1 MENKRLTILVN
12 SCDKNSD
19 LWEVFFKV
27 LQKQWPN
34 CPYRIILNTETKT
47 YSFDGFNIE
56 CLCVASRKTEEELGS
71 YAWSDRVKDNL
82 KHIDTKYTL
91 FLLEDFYFESSVQND
106 LVENLLDRLDT
117 VKQFGALYLMEVSA
131 NYPSYYDKKVGLYKI
146 HKYVNFKANA
156 TAAIWNTSFL
166 KKVLKN
172 GESPWDL
179 EQKGT
184 KRVLHSNRKF
194 YAQSNKYKQEEVEKV
209 FELDFSKQVAQGK
222 WTSLAKDFLTELDLQ
237 IDFDDR
243 GVVEFVPHDGEVGE
257 QKRLERM
264 KKWHAENKFIYG
276 LNFLIDRYICGFF
289 RKLKRKK

>member
-27 LQKQWPN
+27 MQKHWQD
-34 CPYRIILNTETKT
+34 CPYRIILNTETRS

-56 CLCVASRKTEEELGS
+56 CLRVAEHKTEEELRS

-82 KHIDTKYTL
+82 KHVNTKYTL
-91 FLLEDFYFESSVQND
+91 FLLEDFYFESPVQND

-117 VKQFGALYLMEVSA
+117 IKKLGALYLMEVSA
-131 NYPSYYDKKVGLYKI
+131 NYPSYYDKKTGLYKI

-156 TAAIWNTSFL
+156 TAAIWNTAFL
-166 KKVLKN
+166 QKVLRK

-194 YAQSNKYKQEEVEKV
+194 YAQSNKYKQEIKKI

-222 WTSLAKDFLTELDLQ
+222 WTSSAKDFLTGLGLE
-237 IDFDDR
+237 IDFESR
-243 GVVEFVPHDGEVGE
+243 GVVEFVAHNGEGGE
-257 QKRLERM
+257 QARLERM
-264 KKWHAENKFIYG
+264 KKWHAKNRFLYG
-276 LNFLIDRYICGFF
+276 LNFLVDRYICGFF